1 MNVTVSEARTVRMGS
16 QGDWALLGSP
26 ETSVERSRR
35 PSRSASKSESPRRV
49 TVVRMFMPT
58 CEPAGP
64 LPARVEAG
72 DPGTDSATL
81 GRLSLAG
88 GARSLDARPIAR
100 WEIVRLSFPSF

>member
-1 MNVTVSEARTVRMGS
+1 MIGLCSDPPKPPSNGP
-16 QGDWALLGSP
+16 GDRVGQHLNQNPPG
-26 ETSVERSRR
+26 
-35 PSRSASKSESPRRV
+35 V